1 MKQDQI
7 RDKVKVRLDF
17 SLEEARALD
26 FGIAGTLEST
36 KMLRGIYNSND
47 ELIGQARK
55 GAMRLRQALTRA
67 LDPTYD
73 KEKKDEY
80 VQRMQALTGNR
91 AKNTWK
97 PWTEEEKAYLLESDE
112 PLVEIAL
119 ALGRTFRG
127 VKEMRKKLARRR
139 SSAAR
144 KPKTG

>member
-1 MKQDQI
+1 
-7 RDKVKVRLDF
+7 
-17 SLEEARALD
+17 
-26 FGIAGTLEST
+26 
-36 KMLRGIYNSND
+36 
-47 ELIGQARK
+47 
-55 GAMRLRQALTRA
+55 MRLRQALTRA

>member
-1 MKQDQI
+1 MKPEEI

-26 FGIAGTLEST
+26 FGIAGTLESK
-36 KMLRGIYNSND
+36 KMLSGIYNSND
-47 ELIGQARK
+47 ELIGYARK

-67 LDPTYD
+67 LDPEYD
-73 KEKKDEY
+73 REKKDEY

-97 PWTEEEKAYLLESDE
+97 PWTEQEKAYLLESDE
-112 PLVEIAL
+112 PLVDIAI

-127 VKEMRKKLARRR
+127 VKEMRKKLSRRR
-139 SSAAR
+139 RSAAR